1 MNNQDIYTNNTATEL
16 NELFNTE
23 EIKYYLFIENDL
35 INGRGNCKRIEE
47 YIINLEVSK
56 EVYDSY
62 EKYIYQDN
70 ELVVNPN
77 YETEQEAKEQERI
90 QELYMSKSDFFDG
103 TIKAFGADKNDL
115 LPAIDAILKT
125 LPIDN
130 IEKKVALNNFENA
143 QNYYRKHSL
152 FTLLSDVEIPI
163 NETLTIK
170 ISSKQWD
177 NFFDETSKGNKEAY
191 KELIT

>member
-1 MNNQDIYTNNTATEL
+1 M
-16 NELFNTE
+16 
-23 EIKYYLFIENDL
+23 KYYVIQNEALLKAENKEAL
-35 INGRGNCKRIEE
+35 AVYGN
-47 YIINLEVSK
+47 VK
-56 EVYDSY
+56 ELPSDY
-62 EKYIYQDN
+62 EQGKYIVKND
-70 ELVVNPN
+70 ELVLNPN
-77 YETEQEAKEQERI
+77 YEAEQEAKEQERI

-115 LPAIDAILKT
+115 QPAIDAILKT

-191 KELIT
+191 KKLIT

>member
-1 MNNQDIYTNNTATEL
+1 MYLGYQNGKIKFY
-16 NELFNTE
+16 TE
-23 EIKYYLFIENDL
+23 EPLNQEFYNIE
-35 INGRGNCKRIEE
+35 KVEE
-47 YIINLEVSK
+47 T
-56 EVYDSY
+56 
-62 EKYIYQDN
+62 QDEYVLDGDEYVLKDEN
-70 ELVVNPN
+70 WEA
-77 YETEQEAKEQERI
+77 EQEAKEQERI
-90 QELYMSKSDFFDG
+90 QELFMSKSDFFDG

-115 LPAIDAILKT
+115 QPAITAILES
-125 LPIDN
+125 LPISD

-163 NETLTIK
+163 TETLTIE

-177 NFFDETSKGNKEAY
+177 RFFDETSKGNKDAY

>member
-1 MNNQDIYTNNTATEL
+1 MIKYAKIINVQTGLCEVGLGTNADFYESIGMEEL
-16 NELFNTE
+16 DVQQSDVDNKWYLAEKCPMKTE
-23 EIKYYLFIENDL
+23 E
-35 INGRGNCKRIEE
+35 
-47 YIINLEVSK
+47 
-56 EVYDSY
+56 
-62 EKYIYQDN
+62 EKQ
-70 ELVVNPN
+70 
-77 YETEQEAKEQERI
+77 AKEQERI

-115 LPAIDAILKT
+115 QPAIDAILKT

-152 FTLLSDVEIPI
+152 FALLSDVEIPI

-177 NFFDETSKGNKEAY
+177 NFFDKTSKGDKEAY
-191 KELIT
+191 KALIN